1 MVESNNKNKYVKQYL
16 STVLKVASHP
26 IRREI
31 LKILKHGESM
41 STSEINKILNID
53 RFNLY
58 HHLKILSDK
67 KYNLID
73 IDEKKSFG
81 KKVYYK
87 MHIEKNPAMAA
98 FSFNKQEIKESKK
111 LVEKILDTIVEIE
124 NFEIPNRNKISM
136 IEINISYDYN
146 KDK

>member
-1 MVESNNKNKYVKQYL
+1 MLESNNRNKSVKQYL
-16 STVLKVASHP
+16 STALRVASHP
-26 IRREI
+26 VRREI
-31 LKILKHGESM
+31 LKTLKHGESM
-41 STSEINKILNID
+41 LTSEINQILNID

-58 HHLKILSDK
+58 HHLKELK

-124 NFEIPNRNKISM
+124 SFEIPNRNKISM

>member
-1 MVESNNKNKYVKQYL
+1 MVESNNKNKTVKQYL
-16 STVLKVASHP
+16 STALRVASHP

-31 LKILKHGESM
+31 LKTLKHGASM

-58 HHLKILSDK
+58 HHLKELEG
-67 KYNLID
+67 YNLID
-73 IDEKKSFG
+73 IDKKKCFG
-81 KKVYYK
+81 KKIYYK
-87 MHIEKNPAMAA
+87 MHIEKNPIMAA
-98 FSFNKQEIKESKK
+98 FSFNKQEINESKK
-111 LVEKILDTIVEIE
+111 LVGKILDTIVEIE

-146 KDK
+146 KEK

>member
-87 MHIEKNPAMAA
+87 MQIEKNPAMDA

-124 NFEIPNRNKISM
+124 SFEIPNRNKISM